1 MTKTRLLAVSL
12 LPCAA
17 VVAHAQQE
25 VGRLTVVKEVRVTRT
40 PVAEGRD
47 YVYARDNQTVRNNYG
62 LRTGRRSK
70 ATIHFFDKSSVSVN
84 ERTDLVISDS
94 ASRRNIQLTSG
105 AVEVKVAKGVNT
117 TVQTP
122 TATATARGT
131 RFEVR
136 ANGEVLVYEGSV
148 AVTAGG
154 QTVVV
159 QAGNKVSV
167 GSGSQATTPMAVP
180 LSPGEMPQI
189 EGGSG
194 TQWFETIQEDSG
206 LTTGLAGHD
215 FQDIRQDPVN
225 ETNPVAVQP
234 TSTTVIIRGQSRA
247 PIPDSRREQGL
258 VDNTETSYLFPA
270 IALAGT
276 LAADASKLQD
286 TQTPAFQ
293 GSGFAY
299 GGDPAF
305 LGLRGDL
312 VGRLGESTYNY
323 EANALIYLH
332 DPETKPLGR
341 MGSVL
346 YLERRFNEKFKIY
359 AGRRKFYEGPVF
371 SDAIDTQLIANR
383 FSSVGARYDQK
394 PFSAEVAYLYDANR
408 YVSGAQS
415 GELASVYLR
424 VYGGLLGGHLLEAD
438 DLPGGGHGRTVSLSM
453 PVIRGFLDGY
463 GEFGTHVDGTT
474 NETVGA
480 YLPGFFQKTGVDV
493 FFEYARKRDVAQ
505 AYSVT
510 ALYEIPSSNASL
522 RGSLDWINGDL
533 RAGAG
538 VSFKF

>member
-1 MTKTRLLAVSL
+1 MTKTRLLAISL
-12 LPCAA
+12 LPCVVA
-17 VVAHAQQE
+17 VAHAQQE
-25 VGRLTVVKEVRVTRT
+25 VGRLSVVKEVKVTRT
-40 PVAEGRD
+40 PVSEGRD

-94 ASRRNIQLTSG
+94 SSRRNIQLTSG

-154 QTVVV
+154 QTVIV

-167 GSGSQATTPMAVP
+167 GSGSQAGNTPMAVP
-180 LSPGEMPQI
+180 LSPGEMPGI
-189 EGGSG
+189 EGGNG
-194 TQWFETIQEDSG
+194 TQWFETIEEDAG
-206 LTTGLAGHD
+206 LTVGNGGVD
-215 FQDIRQDPVN
+215 FQDIRQSPVN
-225 ETNPVAVQP
+225 ETVPTAIQP
-234 TSTTVIIRGQSRA
+234 TSTTVIIRGSRA

-258 VDNTETSYLFPA
+258 IDNTETSYLIPA
-270 IALAGT
+270 VALAGT
-276 LAADASKLQD
+276 LAVDANKLKD

-293 GSGFAY
+293 GSAFAY
-299 GGDPAF
+299 VGDPAF
-305 LGLRGDL
+305 LGIRGDL
-312 VGRLGESTYNY
+312 AGRLGDSTYAY
-323 EANALIYLH
+323 EANVLMYLH

-341 MGSVL
+341 FGSVL
-346 YLERRFNEKFKIY
+346 YLERRFNENLKIF

-408 YVSGAQS
+408 YVSSAQS
-415 GELASVYLR
+415 GALASVYVKL
-424 VYGGLLGGHLLEAD
+424 YGGLLGGHLLEAD
-438 DLPGGGHGRTVSLSM
+438 DVPGGGHGRTVSLSM
-453 PVIRGFLDGY
+453 PLIRGFLDGY

-480 YLPGFFQKTGVDV
+480 YLPGFFQKTGIDV
-493 FFEYARKRDVAQ
+493 FFEYARKRDIAQ

-510 ALYEIPSSNASL
+510 ALYQIPSSNASL
-522 RGSLDWINGDL
+522 RGSLDWIDGDL